1 MRKLIIILFL
11 SQPLYAIPFFARKYN
26 KSCTECHAGYP
37 KLNFVGELIKRNLYL
52 PENYNPRM
60 QTMELMGDKKVYLQ
74 RELPISGR
82 VGIFLGMLSDSS
94 ELKPNASTNA
104 TIYASTNL
112 SGNSAFFV
120 ALNPSGIRDAFI
132 NIRLPLESRI
142 FFGKFDFSELFI
154 KRYDRITH
162 QDFLVYDFA
171 GLKGTGGYVSLTRFI
186 QVGLLDVDSLKA
198 FIRAGADTKNFSLG
212 LFAIPKDSAQ
222 RYGSDI
228 RLRFGPLDMF
238 STLIFCFNQNLG
250 SFEMKDTT
258 FFIAGHAG
266 LDVVISYGFFITIL
280 YNYIGNFDKNYQTRY
295 HTNMITFAFGHHPL
309 RNLRTSVEIGYNMA
323 TRFPAYGTYGGL
335 VLDWSF

>member
-1 MRKLIIILFL
+1 MLV

-37 KLNFVGELIKRNLYL
+37 KLNFAGELIKRNLYL

-60 QTMELMGDKKVYLQ
+60 QTMELMGDKKIYLQ
-74 RELPISGR
+74 RDLPISGR
-82 VGIFLGMLSDSS
+82 IKVFLGALSDSS
-94 ELKPNASTNA
+94 GLKPSASANA

-112 SGNSAFFV
+112 SGNSAFFA

-132 NIRLPLESRI
+132 NIRLPFESRI
-142 FFGKFDFSELFI
+142 LLGKFDFSELFI
-154 KRYDRITH
+154 KRYDRITY

-171 GLKGTGGYVSLTRFI
+171 GLKGTGGYISFTRFI
-186 QVGLLDVDSLKA
+186 QSGFLDLDSVKVFL
-198 FIRAGADTKNFSLG
+198 RAGADTKNFSFG
-212 LFAIPKDSAQ
+212 VFAVPKDSAQ

-228 RLRFGPLDMF
+228 RFRFGPLDMF

-258 FFIAGHAG
+258 FFISGHAG
-266 LDVVISYGFFITIL
+266 VDVVISYGFFISIL
-280 YNYIGNFDKNYQTRY
+280 YNYIGTFYKEYQTRY
-295 HTNMITFAFGHHPL
+295 HTNMITLAFGHYPL
-309 RNLRTSVEIGYNMA
+309 RNLKASVEIGYNMA
-323 TRFPAYGTYGGL
+323 ARFPAYGTYGGV